1 MYFPMLTDVALVKSF
16 GLGGGAAMVLLLAA
30 PGLSLPAMLTAR
42 REVGLKRVLC
52 YAALVAVFAFV
63 LGMPYGLL

>member
-1 MYFPMLTDVALVKSF
+1 
-16 GLGGGAAMVLLLAA
+16 MVLLLAA

-52 YAALVAVFAFV
+52 YVALVVAFAFV